1 MMSMRNNRD
10 NDFYLVARNRGNL
23 DGLSRFSSVERVVAY
38 ILMVITCIALAA
50 CQVPPTPELGP
61 LDDLENI
68 EDLTQDSI
76 PNEKKET
83 KIRRNMLKESAL
95 SVGARGGLA
104 ARTEQINAELQ
115 QEAESLNQVFNFQGL
130 MLENNVQP
138 PVLVEGHDALNL
150 DNPYSIRIADRN
162 YRIVKQARF
171 VTTVPMWSDYL
182 IMPVQQ
188 PEPPDKSLLPK
199 EDDEDEIALWRKY
212 TRIGWQ
218 EGVAQADKIFAENLA
233 RLKRDYTGMIR
244 YRKLLA
250 QNMVSPPL
258 VAEKELGITGGGE
271 QLAINDRVLTIKA
284 LPSLKAN
291 SEQWKPVVTDE

>member
-1 MMSMRNNRD
+1 MNKLPLI
-10 NDFYLVARNRGNL
+10 F
-23 DGLSRFSSVERVVAY
+23 
-38 ILMVITCIALAA
+38 IASLTLIG
-50 CQVPPTPELGP
+50 CQVTQIPELGP

-68 EDLTQDSI
+68 ENLTQDSI
-76 PNEKKET
+76 SSEKKET
-83 KIRRNMLKESAL
+83 QIRYDMLKESAL

-104 ARTEQINAELQ
+104 ARTEQLNADLA
-115 QEAESLNQVFNFQGL
+115 AESEQLTRVFNFQGL

-138 PVLVEGHDALNL
+138 PVLVEGRDALNL
-150 DNPYSIRIADRN
+150 DSPYSIRIADRN

-171 VTTVPMWSDYL
+171 VTTIPVWQDYL
-182 IMPVQQ
+182 IIPVKQ
-188 PEPPDKSLLPK
+188 PEAPDKSLLPK
-199 EDDEDEIALWRKY
+199 EDDEDEIALWHEY

-218 EGVAQADKIFAENLA
+218 EGIEQADAIYAENLA

-250 QNMVSPPL
+250 QNMVSAPL
-258 VAEKELGITGGGE
+258 VSEKELGITGGGE

-291 SEQWKPVVTDE
+291 SEQWEPVITDE